1 MKILSIGLLI
11 LLTLL
16 ACNADVDNHSNASGT
31 DETKIKHLVLIAID
45 TVRADTFFAAEK
57 HQYNDRLSPWLKTA
71 RAYHQAQSVAPWTI
85 PAVATVLTG
94 YLPNQHGAGSFPTEI
109 ANLKLQTP
117 TAIRAPVK
125 TVAERLTE
133 EQFRAR
139 AASAHPWMS
148 VKFGMQRGFRNI
160 TQLKT
165 REKIDNWF
173 ELFVADWSVSEADQR
188 NYAYLHYMEAHNRHT
203 SKQKKTYFSEL
214 TEEQIQ
220 RGLDWNELHACKKG
234 IKRKICRQY
243 LIYTNAVLDLR
254 DSIANT
260 LETLER
266 EGFLQDTLVV
276 VYSDHGEEFH
286 DHWAQAAAEQTDPRG
301 VHGFGHGNSMYQE
314 LLRVPVLVWNPED
327 KTGRIIDN
335 PVSLIDIAPSIL
347 NWLGIDT
354 GEDILPGL
362 LLDEAEKETERA
374 LYASN
379 MAYGPEQIA
388 VRAGTRKSVWNTV
401 SDSSRYFDLGEDPL
415 EQEPLLTD
423 ELVLQFDQL
432 TGDYLDLA
440 SNSIGLAPEIAEE
453 QLQHLKAIGYLQG
466 DDSDSTETTA
476 TNKPNENINFSDVSD
491 SGSDDNTEA
500 PDDEY

>member
-1 MKILSIGLLI
+1 MKILSIGLLV

-16 ACNADVDNHSNASGT
+16 ACNADNDNNGNTAGT
-31 DETKIKHLVLIAID
+31 EIKHVVLIAID
-45 TVRADTFFAAEK
+45 TVRSDTFFAPEE
-57 HQYNDRLSPWLKTA
+57 HQFSDRLSPWLEKA
-71 RAYHQAQSVAPWTI
+71 RVYHQAQSVAPWTI

-94 YLPNQHGAGSFPTEI
+94 YLPNQHGAGSFPTDI

-117 TAIRAPVK
+117 TAIHASVK

-133 EQFRAR
+133 ENFRAR

-148 VKFGMQRGFRNI
+148 VKFGLQRGFRNI

-173 ELFVADWSVSEADQR
+173 EQFVADWSVSGPDQR

-203 SKQKKTYFSEL
+203 SKQKKTFFAEL
-214 TEEQIQ
+214 SEEQIQ
-220 RGLDWNELHACKKG
+220 RGLDWNQLHACQQG

-254 DSIANT
+254 ASIANT
-260 LETLER
+260 LETLESA
-266 EGFLQDTLVV
+266 GFLDETLVV

-286 DHWAQAAAEQTDPRG
+286 DHWAQAVADKTDPRG

-314 LLRVPVLVWNPED
+314 LLRVPVLVWNPAD
-327 KTGRIIDN
+327 KAGRLIDN
-335 PVSLIDIAPSIL
+335 PISLVDIAPSIL
-347 NWLGIDT
+347 NWLGIDI

-362 LLDEAEKETERA
+362 LLDTAEKQTERA
-374 LYASN
+374 LYASH

-388 VRAGTRKSVWNTV
+388 VRAGSRKSVWNTV
-401 SDSSRYFDLGEDPL
+401 SDSSQYFDLSADPL
-415 EQEPLLTD
+415 EQQPLQTD

-440 SNSIGLAPEIAEE
+440 GIGTGLAPEIDKE

-466 DDSDSTETTA
+466 DDSDNTDNTPA
-476 TNKPNENINFSDVSD
+476 NDQNENINFSDVSD
-491 SGSDDNTEA
+491 SGSDDDTEV